1 VADEYPWPARTGYR
15 LRLHWILVLLSRH
28 ASLDLLVVLS
38 KPLPSELPPPPPDV
52 PLAELRVVR
61 SGEVAI
67 GPPHRAWSW
76 LTGRLPRALVGRS
89 WETARAQLAD
99 WPGPAPDAVWFS
111 HSPLYVALRAVVA
124 RPHVVDL
131 DNLESSLLR
140 HRRRSQLWRH
150 PQGINGRLRAAARAG
165 ADLVD
170 EHRWRR
176 LEHQIARSVEAV
188 VVCSRLDQ
196 VRLGEPGVRV
206 VPNGYELP
214 PGGRGR
220 PPATPTADAPV
231 LLLVGLLTYEPNR
244 DGAAFFAAEVLP
256 LVRVHYPH
264 AQFRVVGRYGSP
276 SDVAALRGRE
286 GVTVTGEV
294 EDVSAELAAADV
306 VVVPVR
312 FGGGTRVKILEA
324 FAHQV
329 PVVSTTVGCEG
340 LEVVDGEH
348 LLVADAPEALA
359 AACVR
364 LLQREDLRRRVVVQ
378 ARKLWQDRYR
388 WEALEPDVAGVLRA
402 VGSHGV

>member
-28 ASLDLLVVLS
+28 ASVDLLVVLS
-38 KPLPSELPPPPPDV
+38 RPLPADLPPPPAEV

-61 SGEVAI
+61 SGEVTS
-67 GPPHRAWSW
+67 GRTRRARSW

-89 WETARAQLAD
+89 WESARAQLAE
-99 WPGPAPDAVWFS
+99 WPGAAPDAVWFS
-111 HSPLYVALRAVVA
+111 HSPLYVALRGVVA

-140 HRRRSQLWRH
+140 QRRRSH
-150 PQGINGRLRAAARAG
+150 PWKHSQTTNGRLRAIARAA
-165 ADLVD
+165 ADLLD

-176 LEHQIARSVEAV
+176 LEHRIARSAEAV
-188 VVCSRLDQ
+188 VVCSRLDE
-196 VRLGEPGVRV
+196 VRLAEPRARV
-206 VPNGYELP
+206 VPNGYELL
-214 PGGRGR
+214 PGGRGG
-220 PPATPTADAPV
+220 PPASPTSGAPV

-256 LVRVHYPH
+256 LVRAHYPG
-264 AQFRVVGRYGSP
+264 AQFRVVGRYGSM
-276 SDVAALRGRE
+276 SDVAALQGRE

-294 EDVSAELAAADV
+294 DDVSAELAAADL
-306 VVVPVR
+306 VVVPLR

-329 PVVSTTVGCEG
+329 PVVATTVGCEG

-348 LLVADAPEALA
+348 LLVADTPEALA
-359 AACVR
+359 AGCVR
-364 LLQREDLRRRVVVQ
+364 LLQQEDLRRRIVLQ
-378 ARKLWQDRYR
+378 ARQLWQSRYR
-388 WEALEPDVAGVLRA
+388 WEALEPDVAAVLRA
-402 VGSHGV
+402 VSGHRV